1 MVPSGRVVA
10 DDLLMKAV
18 RPLHLGSRETNGAPR
33 VHAKLR
39 ALGERHGR
47 KRIARLM
54 RDAGLTGVSRRRG
67 GITTTRRDKTAR
79 PAPDLV
85 DRDFSAAGPNRL

>member
-1 MVPSGRVVA
+1 
-10 DDLLMKAV
+10 
-18 RPLHLGSRETNGAPR
+18 
-33 VHAKLR
+33 
-39 ALGERHGR
+39 
-47 KRIARLM
+47 M

-67 GITTTRRDKTAR
+67 GITTTRHDKTAR